1 MSGDRAGDEDRGVA
15 PDAPDAPDEA
25 DEPGSTDPPRVS
37 GARVAG
43 GVAVTL
49 AVLVVMVFFIGRL
62 AGFSDLRRVLREGD
76 WRWLAVCATGQVV
89 VFLGYAGVFRTSL
102 AFEGGPRVP
111 RGLALRVVLTSFAL
125 TQLVAAGG
133 AAGLAVTYWA
143 LRRLGL
149 HRRDAVVRLL
159 GLNTVVYLVF
169 SMIAVASAALALVT
183 AAAPLGA
190 TVPLITV
197 IPLLWVAA
205 WWFTD
210 PGRVAGWSQPTG
222 GAVRRALSAGV
233 AAAWWARRVVGGRTG
248 RPTLLWATLYWGG
261 DVASLWGALHAF
273 GDSPRLVALVLVY
286 VLGYL
291 AAAAPVP
298 FIGTGGMDAA
308 LTFSL
313 QMVGVPLDTALVAVI
328 AHRVFAFWLPLVP
341 GLVFGLLMRRTGAA
355 LDEVR
360 ADTESDGATPDPP
373 APGRLRPA

>member
-1 MSGDRAGDEDRGVA
+1 
-15 PDAPDAPDEA
+15 
-25 DEPGSTDPPRVS
+25 
-37 GARVAG
+37 
-43 GVAVTL
+43 
-49 AVLVVMVFFIGRL
+49 
-62 AGFSDLRRVLREGD
+62 
-76 WRWLAVCATGQVV
+76 
-89 VFLGYAGVFRTSL
+89 
-102 AFEGGPRVP
+102 
-111 RGLALRVVLTSFAL
+111 
-125 TQLVAAGG
+125 
-133 AAGLAVTYWA
+133 
-143 LRRLGL
+143 
-149 HRRDAVVRLL
+149 VVRLL